1 MRRSTL
7 TVPCHQRSPASGPGL
22 PRGRKITAGKE
33 RHSLIVI
40 LFGALRC
47 SSQRS
52 SLTQGHSRESARA
65 TLWNVLGWGY
75 TTLTFTFR
83 HSLSLASRWKHSS
96 CPTCTWTLSSREPC
110 RCIFILLT
118 VFHLHFHRM
127 TLSLL
132 ILVFSCKPGRLF
144 ATYKDPL
151 DHLHWAGTLLL
162 YMITL
167 DGVGHLCLVEMQV
180 WDWMPPLGSLEVYI
194 PKRNVSQGDGSPQR
208 HHQPD
213 TPSRWSWMSS
223 HVKGTKQAQY
233 FGSGRC
239 FCSGGGSSRFQ
250 SRPSVIASRAVSTER
265 ARERRWASR

>member
-132 ILVFSCKPGRLF
+132 ILVFLCKPGRLF

-162 YMITL
+162 YDHTRRSGTL
-167 DGVGHLCLVEMQV
+167 VFG
-180 WDWMPPLGSLEVYI
+180 WDASLRLDASSWVTRGLYTQKKCE
-194 PKRNVSQGDGSPQR
+194 PRRWQSTT
-208 HHQPD
+208 
-213 TPSRWSWMSS
+213 TPSARYSQPLVVDVVTRKRHKAGAIFRKWKVFLQWRW
-223 HVKGTKQAQY
+223 KQ
-233 FGSGRC
+233 
-239 FCSGGGSSRFQ
+239 
-250 SRPSVIASRAVSTER
+250 
-265 ARERRWASR
+265 